1 MASSLMKALTYS
13 PTHTFLLQGPT
24 SSILVDTG
32 YAGTLSAFYKAI
44 KAQGI
49 KVSDIS
55 YVMCTHYHPDHCG
68 LVSDLMEQ
76 GVGLILID
84 SQVEHVH
91 FPDTIFAREPYLQY
105 KPINESK
112 AKVITFE
119 ESRSFLESLGI
130 SGSIIA
136 TPSHSPDS
144 VSVILD
150 DGTAIVG
157 DLEPL
162 PYLDAYSDNVALK
175 ADWDRVL
182 SYKPK
187 RILYAHANE
196 QILP

>member
-1 MASSLMKALTYS
+1 MFTYIRCAN
-13 PTHTFLLQGPT
+13 TFCFLLQGPT
-24 SSILVDTG
+24 STILVDTG
-32 YAGTLSAFYKAI
+32 YAGTLPAFYKAI
-44 KAQGI
+44 KAQEI
-49 KVSDIS
+49 KVSDIT

-91 FPDTIFAREPYLQY
+91 FPDPIFAREPHLQY
-105 KPINESK
+105 KPIDENK

-175 ADWDRVL
+175 SDWDRVL

>member
-1 MASSLMKALTYS
+1 MKALTYS
-13 PTHTFLLQGPT
+13 PTHTFLLQGSAST
-24 SSILVDTG
+24 ILVDTG
-32 YAGTLSAFYKAI
+32 YAGTLQAFYKAI
-44 KAQGI
+44 KAQDI
-49 KVSDIS
+49 KVSDIT

-68 LVSDLMEQ
+68 LVGDLMEQ

-91 FPDTIFAREPYLQY
+91 FPDPIFAREPHVQY
-105 KPINESK
+105 KPIDENK

-175 ADWDRVL
+175 ADWDQVL

>member
-1 MASSLMKALTYS
+1 MASSFMKTLNYYA
-13 PTHTFLLQGPT
+13 THTFLLQGST
-24 SSILVDTG
+24 SGILVDTG
-32 YAGTLSAFYKAI
+32 YAGTLPAFYKAI
-44 KAQGI
+44 KAQDI
-49 KVSDIS
+49 RLSDIT

-76 GVGLILID
+76 GVDLILID
-84 SQVEHVH
+84 SQVEYVH
-91 FPDTIFAREPYLQY
+91 FPDLIFAKESHLQY
-105 KPINESK
+105 KPIDESK
-112 AKVITFE
+112 AKVITFK
-119 ESRSFLESLGI
+119 ESRSFLKILGI

-162 PYLDAYSDNVALK
+162 SYLDAYSDNEALK
-175 ADWDRVL
+175 ADWNCVL

-196 QILP
+196 QIIS

>member
-1 MASSLMKALTYS
+1 MVERLTYGN
-13 PTHTFLLQGPT
+13 THTFLLQGST
-24 SSILVDTG
+24 SGILVDTG

-44 KAQGI
+44 KAQEI

-68 LVSDLMEQ
+68 LASDLMEQ

-91 FPDTIFAREPYLQY
+91 FPDTIFAREPHLQY
-105 KPINESK
+105 KPIDENK

-119 ESRSFLESLGI
+119 ESRSFLKSLGI

-150 DGTAIVG
+150 DGTSIVG

-175 ADWDRVL
+175 SDWDRVL

>member
-1 MASSLMKALTYS
+1 MVERLTYGN
-13 PTHTFLLQGPT
+13 THTFLLQGPT

-32 YAGTLSAFYKAI
+32 YAGTLQAFYKAI
-44 KAQGI
+44 KAQDI

-91 FPDTIFAREPYLQY
+91 FSDLIFAKESHLQY
-105 KPINESK
+105 KPIDENM

-119 ESRSFLESLGI
+119 ESRSFLKSLGI

-144 VSVILD
+144 VSIILD
-150 DGTAIVG
+150 DGTSIVG

-162 PYLDAYSDNVALK
+162 SYLDAYSDNEALK
-175 ADWDRVL
+175 VDWDLVL
-182 SYKPK
+182 SNGPK

>member
-1 MASSLMKALTYS
+1 MFKNLTYS
-13 PTHTFLLQGPT
+13 STHTFLLQGST
-24 SSILVDTG
+24 SGILVDTG
-32 YAGTLSAFYKAI
+32 YAGTLQAFYKAI
-44 KAQGI
+44 KAQDI
-49 KVSDIS
+49 KVSDIT

-91 FPDTIFAREPYLQY
+91 FPDTIFAREPHLQY

-119 ESRSFLESLGI
+119 ESRSFLKSLGI

-144 VSVILD
+144 MSVILD

>member
-1 MASSLMKALTYS
+1 MFKNLTYS
-13 PTHTFLLQGPT
+13 STHAFLLQGFT
-24 SSILVDTG
+24 STILVDTG
-32 YAGTLSAFYKAI
+32 YAGTLPAFYKAI
-44 KAQGI
+44 KAQEI
-49 KVSDIS
+49 KVFDIA

-76 GVGLILID
+76 GVDLILID

-91 FPDTIFAREPYLQY
+91 FPDPIFARESHLQY
-105 KPINESK
+105 KPINENK

-119 ESRSFLESLGI
+119 KSRSFLESLGI

-175 ADWDRVL
+175 SDWDRVL

>member
-1 MASSLMKALTYS
+1 MVERLTYGN
-13 PTHTFLLQGPT
+13 THTFLLQGPT

-32 YAGTLSAFYKAI
+32 YAGTLQAFYKAI
-44 KAQGI
+44 KAQEI

-76 GVGLILID
+76 GVSLILMA

-91 FPDTIFAREPYLQY
+91 FSDTIFAREPHLQY
-105 KPINESK
+105 KPIDENK

-119 ESRSFLESLGI
+119 ESRSFLKSLGI

-175 ADWDRVL
+175 ADWDQVL

>member
-44 KAQGI
+44 KAQEI

-91 FPDTIFAREPYLQY
+91 FPDTIFAREPHLQY

-150 DGTAIVG
+150 DDTAIVG

>member
-1 MASSLMKALTYS
+1 MKALTYS
-13 PTHTFLLQGPT
+13 PTHTFLLQGST
-24 SSILVDTG
+24 SGILVDTG
-32 YAGTLSAFYKAI
+32 YAGTLQAFYKAI
-44 KAQGI
+44 KAQEI
-49 KVSDIS
+49 KVSDIT

-91 FPDTIFAREPYLQY
+91 FPDPIFAREPHLQY
-105 KPINESK
+105 KSIDENK

-175 ADWDRVL
+175 SDWDRVL
-182 SYKPK
+182 SYEPK

>member
-1 MASSLMKALTYS
+1 MDKLNYS
-13 PTHTFLLQGPT
+13 ATHTFLFQGIT

-32 YAGTLSAFYKAI
+32 YAGTLLAFCKSI
-44 KAQGI
+44 KAQDI
-49 KVSDIS
+49 KVSDIT

-68 LVSDLMEQ
+68 LVGDLMEQ
-76 GVGLILID
+76 SVGLILMD

-91 FPDTIFAREPYLQY
+91 FPDPIFAREPHLQY
-105 KPINESK
+105 KPINENK
-112 AKVITFE
+112 AKVITLE

-136 TPSHSPDS
+136 TPSHSPDG

>member
-1 MASSLMKALTYS
+1 MVERLTYGN
-13 PTHTFLLQGPT
+13 THTFLLQGPT
-24 SSILVDTG
+24 STILVDTG

-44 KAQGI
+44 KAQDI
-49 KVSDIS
+49 KVSDIA

-68 LVSDLMEQ
+68 LVSDLMAQ

-84 SQVEHVH
+84 SQVEYVH
-91 FPDTIFAREPYLQY
+91 FSDPIFAREPHLKC
-105 KPINESK
+105 KPIEENK

-119 ESRSFLESLGI
+119 ESRSFLKSLGI

-150 DGTAIVG
+150 DGAAIVG

-162 PYLDAYSDNVALK
+162 SYLDAYSDNKALK
-175 ADWDRVL
+175 ADWNCVL

>member
-1 MASSLMKALTYS
+1 MEILTYS
-13 PTHTFLLQGPT
+13 PTHTFLLQGSIST
-24 SSILVDTG
+24 ILVDTG
-32 YAGTLSAFYKAI
+32 YAGTLPAFYKTI
-44 KAQGI
+44 KAQDI
-49 KVSDIS
+49 KVSDITC
-55 YVMCTHYHPDHCG
+55 VVCTHYHPDHCG

-91 FPDTIFAREPYLQY
+91 FPDPIFAREPHLKY
-105 KPINESK
+105 KPIDESK
-112 AKVITFE
+112 AKVISLE
-119 ESRSFLESLGI
+119 KSRPFLESHGI
-130 SGSIIA
+130 SGSIIT

-144 VSVILD
+144 VSVVLD

-162 PYLDAYSDNVALK
+162 PYLEAYSDNVALK

-187 RILYAHANE
+187 RILYSHANE
-196 QILP
+196 QIIP

>member
-1 MASSLMKALTYS
+1 MEILTYS
-13 PTHTFLLQGPT
+13 PTHTFLLQGSIST
-24 SSILVDTG
+24 ILVDTG
-32 YAGTLSAFYKAI
+32 YAGTLPAFYKTI
-44 KAQGI
+44 KAQDI
-49 KVSDIS
+49 KVSDITC
-55 YVMCTHYHPDHCG
+55 VVCTHYHPDHCG

-91 FPDTIFAREPYLQY
+91 FPDPIFAREPHLQY
-105 KPINESK
+105 KPIDENK

-175 ADWDRVL
+175 SDWDRVL

-196 QILP
+196 QIIS